1 MKIGDWVLYKETEV
15 GRVASFNRYGEPFV
29 CYHLGETAALTPKE
43 YLRNISEKEAKDKVC
58 FGYELED
65 IGGGRFD

>member
-15 GRVASFNRYGEPFV
+15 GRVASFNRHREPFV
-29 CYHLGETAALTPKE
+29 CYHLGETAALTSKE
-43 YLRNISEKEAKDKVC
+43 FLKHISEKEAKDKVQ
-58 FGYELED
+58 FGYKLED